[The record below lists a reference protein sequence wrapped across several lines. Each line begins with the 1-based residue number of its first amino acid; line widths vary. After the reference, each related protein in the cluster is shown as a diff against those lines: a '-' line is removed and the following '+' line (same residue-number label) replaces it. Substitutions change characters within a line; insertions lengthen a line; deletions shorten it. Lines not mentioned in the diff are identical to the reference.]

1 MTPAKYARVLNAAR
15 ALLISMTSRSATSL
29 NVSRSRRSVPRKP
42 PDRAAGPPA
51 RNNLPDCP
59 PECHMPVG
67 LLTLELHIPDAQ
79 SLKDKR
85 KVLRSLKDKLRR
97 DFNVAVAE
105 LEHHDTWQ
113 RSVVGIVTISNEE
126 KHVREMLQKVLDEA
140 DRILGS
146 FLINQAVEIV

>member
-1 MTPAKYARVLNAAR
+1 
-15 ALLISMTSRSATSL
+15 
-29 NVSRSRRSVPRKP
+29 
-42 PDRAAGPPA
+42 
-51 RNNLPDCP
+51 
-59 PECHMPVG
+59 MPVG

-85 KVLRSLKDKLRR
+85 QVLRSLKDKLRR

-105 LEHHDTWQ
+105 LEHHEAWQ
-113 RSVVGIVTISNEE
+113 RSVVGVVTLSNEE

-146 FLINQAVEIV
+146 FLIGQKFEIV

>member
-1 MTPAKYARVLNAAR
+1 
-15 ALLISMTSRSATSL
+15 
-29 NVSRSRRSVPRKP
+29 
-42 PDRAAGPPA
+42 
-51 RNNLPDCP
+51 
-59 PECHMPVG
+59 MPVG

>member
-1 MTPAKYARVLNAAR
+1 
-15 ALLISMTSRSATSL
+15 
-29 NVSRSRRSVPRKP
+29 
-42 PDRAAGPPA
+42 
-51 RNNLPDCP
+51 
-59 PECHMPVG
+59 MPVG

-79 SLKDKR
+79 SLKHNR
-85 KVLRSLKDKLRR
+85 QVLRSLKDKLRR

-105 LEHHDTWQ
+105 LEHQDTWQ

-126 KHVREMLQKVLDEA
+126 KHLREVLQKVLDEA

>member
-1 MTPAKYARVLNAAR
+1 
-15 ALLISMTSRSATSL
+15 
-29 NVSRSRRSVPRKP
+29 
-42 PDRAAGPPA
+42 
-51 RNNLPDCP
+51 
-59 PECHMPVG
+59 MPVG

-85 KVLRSLKDKLRR
+85 QVLRSLKDKLRR

-105 LEHHDTWQ
+105 LEHQDTWQ

-126 KHVREMLQKVLDEA
+126 QHLREVLHKVLDEA

-146 FLINQAVEIV
+146 FLINQAIEIV

>member
-1 MTPAKYARVLNAAR
+1 
-15 ALLISMTSRSATSL
+15 
-29 NVSRSRRSVPRKP
+29 
-42 PDRAAGPPA
+42 
-51 RNNLPDCP
+51 
-59 PECHMPVG
+59 MPVG

-85 KVLRSLKDKLRR
+85 QVLRSLKDKLRR

-105 LEHHDTWQ
+105 MEHHDSWQ

-126 KHVREMLQKVLDEA
+126 KHLREVLQRVLDEA

>member
-1 MTPAKYARVLNAAR
+1 
-15 ALLISMTSRSATSL
+15 
-29 NVSRSRRSVPRKP
+29 
-42 PDRAAGPPA
+42 
-51 RNNLPDCP
+51 
-59 PECHMPVG
+59 MPVG

-85 KVLRSLKDKLRR
+85 QVLRSLKDKLRR

-113 RSVVGIVTISNEE
+113 RSVIGVVTLSNDE
-126 KHVREMLQKVLDEA
+126 KHLREVLQKVLDEA

-146 FLINQAVEIV
+146 ILINQAVDVI